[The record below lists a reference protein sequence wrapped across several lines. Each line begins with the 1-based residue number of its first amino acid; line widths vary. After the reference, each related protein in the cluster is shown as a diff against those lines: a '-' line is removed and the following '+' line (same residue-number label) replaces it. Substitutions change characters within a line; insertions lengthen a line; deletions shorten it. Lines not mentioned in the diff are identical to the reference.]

1 MWLSSSS
8 RRGDAGAG
16 AGDQRDHPRHLE
28 RKYPQHFALLCWAR
42 GRGQAGLGQVA
53 ARRSVSARRP
63 WPWRSAAAVE
73 TTEQHSVVQH
83 QDSLDWCQPARAIAS
98 YRSRTSL
105 LDTGPRPVLNE
116 YGNYVNAKCQKSLCA
131 KERKMTP
138 CLSQVPC

>member
-16 AGDQRDHPRHLE
+16 AGAGAGDHPRHLE

-105 LDTGPRPVLNE
+105 LDLD
-116 YGNYVNAKCQKSLCA
+116 LC
-131 KERKMTP
+131 
-138 CLSQVPC
+138 